1 MGNCC
6 NGSFSDNDIVNFS
19 NSNQSDKKEKGKGI
33 FPEIQNISKYN
44 TGIDNIHKENTDSN
58 NICNEH
64 SSKIEHE
71 KNLYISKT
79 KLKLIIKQ
87 SKCLLEGKE
96 YIINSLGLINANK
109 KNNFQDGLVIFGD
122 INVNNIKFY
131 NYLYIGK

>member
-19 NSNQSDKKEKGKGI
+19 NSNQSDKKEKGKGL

-96 YIINSLGLINANK
+96 YIINSLGLINDNK